1 MVAEAV
7 RQLVRRAV
15 AAALDAGG
23 VLYAVIG
30 GNAVGEWVGRIDDGM
45 VRNTRDVDI
54 LLRRGDLPAAD
65 AAMAAAGFVRADDAG
80 IPIYLNG
87 PDGMPSKGIH
97 VILANEKVRETDAVP
112 APDVTDS
119 ERALDF
125 QVVALEGLVRMKL
138 VAHRLKD
145 QVHLRDFLGVGLIDA
160 TWPARFPPPLDARLQ
175 HVLDTPDG

>member
-1 MVAEAV
+1 
-7 RQLVRRAV
+7 
-15 AAALDAGG
+15 
-23 VLYAVIG
+23 
-30 GNAVGEWVGRIDDGM
+30 
-45 VRNTRDVDI
+45 
-54 LLRRGDLPAAD
+54 
-65 AAMAAAGFVRADDAG
+65 
-80 IPIYLNG
+80 
-87 PDGMPSKGIH
+87 